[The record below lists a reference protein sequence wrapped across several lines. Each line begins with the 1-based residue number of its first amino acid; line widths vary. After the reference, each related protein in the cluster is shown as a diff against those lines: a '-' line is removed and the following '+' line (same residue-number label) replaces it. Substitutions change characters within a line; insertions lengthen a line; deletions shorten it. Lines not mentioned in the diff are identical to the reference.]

1 MNNQNNCATIC
12 TNGEEY
18 TSAALDE
25 LARRLLPSLIMHFE
39 NQNMTD
45 KEAPEP
51 KGAGLDMATKINR
64 TVMIHGQKRWIH
76 ANTEQEYAEKLL
88 KLYAVETAP
97 AAVPAVK
104 HDFAAYAMNWY
115 EVYSRPTVATATATT
130 YRRQLK
136 KYLIPHFD
144 GMAVEDITVDD
155 VQRLFNGIS
164 GTKATKDK
172 VKMVLNMVLDMAVE
186 DGLLKKNPLKSK
198 RLKITGAASQ
208 TTKPYT
214 VEQMQYIVQ
223 NLGRV
228 KSPSDRNWLA
238 LQALH
243 PLRFEEV
250 LGLKW
255 EDVDMENM
263 VIHVRRSATHP
274 KRNKAEVKET
284 KTAASMRD
292 VALTR
297 TALRYLTPGEPGEFV
312 CGGQY
317 PYSYTQTRHMRERLT
332 KDIAFTE
339 KITPS
344 RFRPTVLTDIYDQ
357 TKDIKKAQA
366 AAGHTTAAMTL
377 KHYVNGRGVTDGVTA
392 AVIDDIY
399 SAVPC

>member
-1 MNNQNNCATIC
+1 MTTQNNYATIC
-12 TNGEEY
+12 PNGDDM
-18 TSAALDE
+18 TAAYND
-25 LARRLLPSLIMHFE
+25 LAAKILPSILQYLE
-39 NQNMTD
+39 NYNGTYNF
-45 KEAPEP
+45 APEP
-51 KGAGLDMATKINR
+51 KGAGLEMATKINR
-64 TVMIHGQKRWIH
+64 AIVIDGQKRWIH
-76 ANTEQEYAEKLL
+76 ANTEQEYADKLL
-88 KLYAVETAP
+88 KLYAGEAAP
-97 AAVPAVK
+97 VAVPAAK
-104 HDFAAYAMNWY
+104 HDFATYAMNWY
-115 EVYSRPTVATATATT
+115 EVYSLPTVATATATT
-130 YRRQLK
+130 YKRQLK
-136 KYLIPHFD
+136 NYIIPHFD
-144 GMAVEDITVDD
+144 GVAVEDITVDD

-208 TTKPYT
+208 TTPPYT

-228 KSPSDRNWLA
+228 KSPSDRNWIA

-255 EDVDMENM
+255 EDIDTVNM
-263 VIHVRRSATHP
+263 VIHVRRAATHP
-274 KRNKAEVKET
+274 KRNLAEVKET

-312 CGGQY
+312 CGGEY
-317 PYSYTQTRHMRERLT
+317 PYSYTQTRHMRERIS

-377 KHYVNGRGVTDGVTA
+377 KHYVNGRGVADSITA
-392 AVIDDIY
+392 AVIDGVYNAI
-399 SAVPC
+399 PC